1 MESEGGLVGV
11 VTLCGDVGLVGGGSR
26 MVRLTGLDKGSVST
40 GGDDKEGPSQL
51 ICTVSS
57 SHTQKAHTSRSVVSS
72 FNCIDQCCMKTLRHL
87 LSR

>member
-1 MESEGGLVGV
+1 MESGGGLVGV

-51 ICTVSS
+51 ICTVYS
-57 SHTQKAHTSRSVVSS
+57 SHTQKHKRHTPH
-72 FNCIDQCCMKTLRHL
+72 DQ
-87 LSR
+87 